1 MEGSDVT
8 FNIAGDK
15 FQAHKLVLAARS
27 PFFKSKFSNELE
39 PNSTE
44 VTINDLEP
52 KVFKALLQFI
62 YKDSLPEEVEP
73 TLIVKLL
80 AAADK
85 YYLNRLRLLCES
97 HICKGVSVKSVAKIL
112 ALAHIYKATELKSV
126 CLKLTAENL
135 AAVLETDGY
144 QQQKDECLSLQSELL
159 KAVAAF
165 EESSHSIGGAMSLSV
180 WAQLSDGGGG
190 GDTSS
195 RHVRQRTT

>member
-15 FQAHKLVLAARS
+15 FQSHKLVLAARS

-39 PNSTE
+39 ANSTE

-52 KVFKALLQFI
+52 KLRTSI
-62 YKDSLPEEVEP
+62 
-73 TLIVKLL
+73 
-80 AAADK
+80 
-85 YYLNRLRLLCES
+85 YLNRLRLLCES
-97 HICKGVSVKSVAKIL
+97 HICNGVSVKSVAKIL
-112 ALAHIYKATELKSV
+112 ALADRYKATELKSV
-126 CLKLTAENL
+126 CLKFTAENL

-159 KAVAAF
+159 KAVAGY
-165 EESSHSIGGAMSLSV
+165 EESSNSIAKSLSV
-180 WAQLSDGGGG
+180 WAQLSEGGGCGG